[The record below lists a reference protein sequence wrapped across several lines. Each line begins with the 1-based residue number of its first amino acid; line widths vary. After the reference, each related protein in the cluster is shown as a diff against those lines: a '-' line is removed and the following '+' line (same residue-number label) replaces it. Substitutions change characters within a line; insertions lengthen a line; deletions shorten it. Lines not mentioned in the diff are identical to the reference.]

1 MIITYEQLVKDYNEY
16 YQENVRVVR
25 CNTNDIFEIMFNI
38 YDTDDFEINEDEE
51 TIELFFEI
59 CV

>member
-38 YDTDDFEINEDEE
+38 YDTDDFEINEDEK
-51 TIELFFEI
+51 TIELFY
-59 CV
+59 